1 MSTNLHIESS
11 GQGPDLAL
19 LHGWGVG
26 RGVWA
31 DLARGLAARFRV
43 HSVDLP
49 GYGASARCA
58 PYTPQEAVRQLA
70 ATLPGPLIVCGWS
83 LGGQLALQWALEC
96 PAQVRQLVLISA
108 TPCFVSA
115 PGWAHGTPPAVLAD
129 FVRALAADPE
139 AALLRFAALQAQ
151 GDGEAQRVL
160 RLLRAQPQ
168 AAAGAE
174 LTATLDWLRDTD
186 LRARLPYLTSPAL
199 VMHGDRDAV
208 TPWAAGA
215 ALALALP
222 AARRVT
228 LHGAGHVPFLSQPE
242 TCLRQMLHLA

>member
-1 MSTNLHIESS
+1 MSKSLHIESS
-11 GQGPDLAL
+11 GHGPDLVL
-19 LHGWGVG
+19 LHGWGTG

-31 DLARGLAARFRV
+31 DLARGLATRFRV
-43 HSVDLP
+43 HAVDLP
-49 GYGASARCA
+49 GYGNSPACV
-58 PYTPQEAVRQLA
+58 PYTAQRTVELLA
-70 ATLPGPLIVCGWS
+70 ATFPSPLTVCGWS
-83 LGGQLALQWALEC
+83 LGGQLALQWALEH

-108 TPCFVSA
+108 TPCFAAA
-115 PGWAHGTPPAVLAD
+115 PGWPHGTPPAVLAD
-129 FVRALAADPE
+129 FARELAADPE

-160 RLLRAQPQ
+160 RLLRALPQ
-168 AAAGAE
+168 AVVGAE
-174 LTATLDWLRDTD
+174 LAATLEWLRDTD
-186 LRARLPYLTSPAL
+186 LRARLPYLTQPAL

-228 LHGAGHVPFLSQPE
+228 LHGAGHAPFLSQPE
-242 TCLRQMLHLA
+242 TCLRQILHLA